1 MCTVFISYFKIK
13 AKSHREGLVQ
23 SWMDCK
29 NICGDLIWKTTKD
42 PHLSSSKLLE
52 GGWTPKCWRPLGCW
66 WNILEGDNL
75 FLSVFSAW
83 MTYFAATCNAAM
95 ILYFIIGSNATE
107 SVNRGLISKTVT
119 SNKPAILVNTPS
131 QVLLIVIK
139 KTDWRNV
146 KIEKEKKTNKVR
158 LLNHQTKLMATTFLF
173 FFSFS

>member
-23 SWMDCK
+23 GWMGYK
-29 NICGDLIWKTTKD
+29 NICGVLIWKTTKD

-52 GGWTPKCWRPLGCW
+52 GGWTPKRLRPLGCW
-66 WNILEGDNL
+66 WNILEEDNL

-107 SVNRGLISKTVT
+107 SVSCGLTSKIVT
-119 SNKPAILVNTPS
+119 SNKPVLLVNMPS
-131 QVLLIVIK
+131 QVLIIVLK
-139 KTDWRNV
+139 KNLTDIMWRLKKK
-146 KIEKEKKTNKVR
+146 KIY
-158 LLNHQTKLMATTFLF
+158 Q
-173 FFSFS
+173 S